1 MKCPRGPVLRI
12 QKETTCHEALP
23 SAPAG
28 DLRHRPRRLRQAAQG
43 GDGCGGNR
51 RRNLEN
57 SADVVAYAPDSLQRA
72 RSLIDQMRTE
82 SKNRHYDKA
91 KALATEATAAADAAV
106 AEAQTNKEK
115 AKSQAEELIAAVKK
129 AIPETQKLLASAA
142 RVARAGIDKTART
155 AEIEGAKK
163 ALADAEAAL
172 AKGDYL
178 VAVEKAGAAQKT
190 LADMDSAISSA
201 VQAATRKK

>member
-1 MKCPRGPVLRI
+1 MKRYLRLLPVIFVIALAACA
-12 QKETTCHEALP
+12 KPPKAEMDAAETAV
-23 SAPAG
+23 A
-28 DLRHRPRRLRQAAQG
+28 
-43 GDGCGGNR
+43 
-51 RRNLEN
+51 NLEN

-155 AEIEGAKK
+155 AEIEGARK
-163 ALADAEAAL
+163 ALAEAEAAL